1 MNPSEPGAPAT
12 ASHLQ
17 ELLRAS
23 QGRWALD
30 PAGSSAQF
38 QAKQFW
44 GAITVHGHFERL
56 EGEGT
61 VAPDGT
67 VSGAIHVDAASLT
80 TKNNNRDKH
89 LRSADFFDSEHHP
102 NVTITVTGLSVGA
115 DEALAG
121 DVRLEAAGRSQP
133 VRPVIQVVGADDR
146 VSDLACRSYRRPDR
160 VRDDLEPARDGRP
173 PGPCGRHRPFRTRM
187 TG

>member
-1 MNPSEPGAPAT
+1 MNPSEPGAPAS

-23 QGRWALD
+23 QGRWVLD
-30 PAGSSAQF
+30 PAGSSAEF

-80 TKNNNRDKH
+80 TKNNRRDKH
-89 LRSADFFDSEHHP
+89 LRSADFFDTEHHP
-102 NVTITVTGLSVGA
+102 QVTITVIGLSVGA
-115 DEALAG
+115 DGALAG

-133 VRPVIQVVGADDR
+133 VRPVIQVVGADSASVTLRAEATVDR
-146 VSDLACRSYRRPDR
+146 TEFGMTWSPLGMAAHQARALIAGRF
-160 VRDDLEPARDGRP
+160 VRA
-173 PGPCGRHRPFRTRM
+173 
-187 TG
+187 